1 MRVCVVEFRLRMKT
15 EETCNQWR
23 RTKKKFTMKWPWHV
37 QLDWYNEYSREPRYN
52 EGLSDWQNIF
62 AIPSISLYGEVR
74 YVKVPLKLP
83 LKWFQHNCLDP
94 LTTTKCH
101 KLRASSLGR
110 HGGEAIK
117 EGELASRLTRHG
129 TRYVLDTTFF
139 PLKGKW
145 QMTILPHPKEAF
157 AFFCPLLQTRR
168 IYALL
173 LPYLKKFGH

>member
-1 MRVCVVEFRLRMKT
+1 MNTVGNLDI
-15 EETCNQWR
+15 
-23 RTKKKFTMKWPWHV
+23 TKGWTTGKILSLYRGSFPYILLLLGFKKWLV
-37 QLDWYNEYSREPRYN
+37 
-52 EGLSDWQNIF
+52 
-62 AIPSISLYGEVR
+62 IPSISLYGEVR
-74 YVKVPLKLP
+74 YVKVSLKLP
-83 LKWFQHNCLDP
+83 LKWFQHNCLDS

-129 TRYVLDTTFF
+129 TRYVLDTKFF

-145 QMTILPHPKEAF
+145 QMTILPHPKEVF

-173 LPYLKKFGH
+173 LPYLKTFGH

>member
-1 MRVCVVEFRLRMKT
+1 MRVCVVEFRLRIKP

-62 AIPSISLYGEVR
+62 AIPSISLYGGPVR

-94 LTTTKCH
+94 LTRTKCH
-101 KLRASSLGR
+101 KLRARSLGR
-110 HGGEAIK
+110 HGGEAIE

-129 TRYVLDTTFF
+129 TRYVLDKTFF

-145 QMTILPHPKEAF
+145 QFYPTPKRNLHFF
-157 AFFCPLLQTRR
+157 APCCKHVEYTS
-168 IYALL
+168 
-173 LPYLKKFGH
+173 YLYHT